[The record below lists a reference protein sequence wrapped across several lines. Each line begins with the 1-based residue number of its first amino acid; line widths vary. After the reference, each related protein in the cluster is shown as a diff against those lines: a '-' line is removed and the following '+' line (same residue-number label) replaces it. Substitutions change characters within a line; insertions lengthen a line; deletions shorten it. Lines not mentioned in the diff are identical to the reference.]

1 MHVRLL
7 VNKKILCPGLT
18 CFFVLRLQKKEG
30 AQEIRFTEDVWIDI
44 RA

>member
-7 VNKKILCPGLT
+7 VNKKILCPGGLT

-30 AQEIRFTEDVWIDI
+30 AQEIRFTEDV
-44 RA
+44 